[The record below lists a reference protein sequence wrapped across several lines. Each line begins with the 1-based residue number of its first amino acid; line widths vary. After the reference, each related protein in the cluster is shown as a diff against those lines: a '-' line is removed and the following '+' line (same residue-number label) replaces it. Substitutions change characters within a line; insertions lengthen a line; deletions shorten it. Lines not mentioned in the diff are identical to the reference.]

1 MGKRDLNTDNDNV
14 IHSCLAEGERNM
26 NRCLKVKKGQG
37 RIEENRRGVSLSQD
51 LSEQKFL
58 KWIKKEIPSSLVRI
72 QSLRRE

>member
-1 MGKRDLNTDNDNV
+1 
-14 IHSCLAEGERNM
+14 M
-26 NRCLKVKKGQG
+26 NRCLKVKQGQG
-37 RIEENRRGVSLSQD
+37 RIEENHRGVSLSQD